1 MGDKKKMA
9 KALFPLMYGWEWSKS
24 ERKEKWKDLR
34 SNMEKMW
41 DQYQDMQKSA
51 KDAMKDQWEK
61 FFPRLLE
68 MEQTFADSLPD
79 EKASLP
85 GMPTAPM
92 SPKEF
97 VEKVKEFQEM
107 ANKYA
112 VEQSD
117 NAFDFCVQGQ
127 QQVKD
132 VVTDAVD
139 TIESDLDEK
148 ED

>member
-1 MGDKKKMA
+1 MGNKKKMA
-9 KALFPLMYGWEWSKS
+9 KALFPLMYGWGWSKS
-24 ERKEKWKDLR
+24 ERKKEWKDFR
-34 SNMEKMW
+34 SSMEKMW

-51 KDAMKDQWEK
+51 KDAMKEQWEK
-61 FFPRLLE
+61 FFPKLLE

-79 EKASLP
+79 EKPSLP

-97 VEKVKEFQEM
+97 VEKVKEFQET
-107 ANKYA
+107 ANKHA

-117 NAFDFCVQGQ
+117 NAFDFHVQGQ

-132 VVTDAVD
+132 AVTDAVD
-139 TIESDLDEK
+139 TIEADLDEK